1 MTDREMK
8 QFIDQHNAK
17 AERLEIIIDTIKSFI
32 AFVSIACIFVVMT
45 LLCVA
50 FGA

>member
-1 MTDREMK
+1 MTDRELR

-17 AERLEIIIDTIKSFI
+17 AEQRQRIIETIQDFI
-32 AFVSIACIFVVMT
+32 AFVSIACLGVVMT